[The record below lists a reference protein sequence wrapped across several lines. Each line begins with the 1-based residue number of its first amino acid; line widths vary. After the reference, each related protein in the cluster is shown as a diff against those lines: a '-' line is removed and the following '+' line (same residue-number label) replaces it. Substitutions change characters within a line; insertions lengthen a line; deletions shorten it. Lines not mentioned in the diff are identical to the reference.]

1 MFVNISDEASFLPA
15 NCVTVCEVV
24 CSRSVLR
31 RFSTCFGAGDI
42 VGDELPCLDG
52 RTVVVSCTADGTTS
66 MSCSDGGALQ
76 DSNSNLTTLVGIG
89 WTHCTDVPC
98 QLLFVWALD
107 TIA

>member
-1 MFVNISDEASFLPA
+1 M
-15 NCVTVCEVV
+15 CEVV

-52 RTVVVSCTADGTTS
+52 RTVVVSCTTC
-66 MSCSDGGALQ
+66 MSCSDGDVLQ
-76 DSNSNLTTLVGIG
+76 DSNSDLTTLVGIG